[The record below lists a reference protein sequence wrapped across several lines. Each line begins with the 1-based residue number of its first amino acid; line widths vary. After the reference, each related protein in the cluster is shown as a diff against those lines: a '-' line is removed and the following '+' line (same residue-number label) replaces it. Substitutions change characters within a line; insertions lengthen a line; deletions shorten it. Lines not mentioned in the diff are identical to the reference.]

1 MENGAVICNCK
12 RWPLIIDPQGQ
23 GIKWLRQKEASHG
36 LQERALMLFVGL
48 CV

>member
-1 MENGAVICNCK
+1 MICNCK

-36 LQERALMLFVGL
+36 LQVRGLMLFVGL